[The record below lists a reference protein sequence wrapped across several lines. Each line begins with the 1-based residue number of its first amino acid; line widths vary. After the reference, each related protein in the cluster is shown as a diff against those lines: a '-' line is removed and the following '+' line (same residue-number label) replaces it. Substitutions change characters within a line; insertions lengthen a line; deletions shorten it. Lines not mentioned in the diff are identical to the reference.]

1 MSVSCK
7 HTGTKITVALDNQVI
22 WQGDPAPGQQ
32 IIHKFDDVEDIT
44 HTLTITLS
52 GKLPMHTEVDDQG
65 NIVSDLLVNVSQF
78 SLESV
83 PIDHLVWKNAKY
95 YHDFNG
101 TQNDIVDQFFGD
113 LGCNG
118 RVEFQFVSP
127 VYIWLLENT

>member
-7 HTGTKITVALDNQVI
+7 HTGIKLAIALDNEII
-22 WQGDPAPGQQ
+22 WQGDPGNPQQ
-32 IIHKFDDVEDIT
+32 IVHEFDDADNAD
-44 HTLTITLS
+44 HLLTITLS
-52 GKLPMHTEVDDQG
+52 GKLPKHTEVDDQG

-83 PIDHLVWKNAKY
+83 PIDHVVWRQSKY

-101 TQNDIVDQFFGD
+101 TQPSITDEFFGD
-113 LGCNG
+113 MGCNG
-118 RVEFQFVSP
+118 RVEFKFSSP